1 MSDMEILTVCIALL
15 SLAIAAHAEWRV
27 SKIDRFESVRWEAH
41 LVARYADWV
50 TYKIE
55 HVGRKKVAFAAADIG
70 RLAHVKVV
78 DNPGRKN
85 VKPGDMLTFAV
96 SPDSVSDLTV
106 SIPVLWRDGFG
117 VLRRGSARVRSTGT
131 EARHE

>member
-1 MSDMEILTVCIALL
+1 MSGMESLSIFIALA

-41 LVARYADWV
+41 LVARNTGWV

-55 HVGRKKVAFAAADIG
+55 HVGRKKVAFAAADNG
-70 RLAHVKVV
+70 RLAHVKVI
-78 DNPGRKN
+78 DNQGRKN
-85 VKPGDMLTFAV
+85 VKPGDMFTFAV

-106 SIPVLWRDGFG
+106 SIPILWRDGFG
-117 VLRRGSARVRSTGT
+117 VLRRGSARVLSTGT